1 MQFDPTKMPDWKI
14 AELAEEKMKTL
25 DQLAGDLGLAY
36 GELLPVGQKL
46 AKIDYVKILRRLK
59 HARRGKYIDVTAITP
74 TPLGEGKTTTTIG
87 LVQGLGR
94 LKKNVIGTIRQPSSG
109 PTFNIKGSA
118 AYGSPV
124 TSRVSPTPTTWRWW
138 P

>member
-25 DQLAGDLGLAY
+25 DQLAGDMGLAY

-59 HARRGKYIDVTAITP
+59 HARRGNTRCNRNHADSF
-74 TPLGEGKTTTTIG
+74 GEGKP
-87 LVQGLGR
+87 LQL
-94 LKKNVIGTIRQPSSG
+94 SG
-109 PTFNIKGSA
+109 WF
-118 AYGSPV
+118 
-124 TSRVSPTPTTWRWW
+124 RVWDD
-138 P
+138 